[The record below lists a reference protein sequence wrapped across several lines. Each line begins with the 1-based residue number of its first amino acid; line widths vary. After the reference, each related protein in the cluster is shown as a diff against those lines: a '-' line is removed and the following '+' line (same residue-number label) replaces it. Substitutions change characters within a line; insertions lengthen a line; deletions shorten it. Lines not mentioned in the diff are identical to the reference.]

1 MLNWSRAL
9 WRNKNKLFGLLAV
22 MAIVLAAVW
31 FYGGDRPAPEPEPK
45 TKLEAMQQANSAAE
59 PSPGQL
65 ESSGDAGGDASADSA
80 GPTEAGAEESGTAA
94 SGEAGSPQ
102 PAVPG
107 QEEPSSSLPAGNTEE
122 KPFSGN
128 GDSGASGSAAALEAG
143 AKDGESSL
151 TVPQTAPLPKAGKQ
165 TGDDDKKTDT
175 AAEAQPPSGSGSE
188 AATSS
193 PLPGAATKP
202 GKDKESAKEAEAGSG
217 DAVTLTIVGSPDI
230 GTIMETIEV
239 DIGDSKTVLD
249 VLKKAARSQKMQME
263 YTGSGATA
271 YVQGIDNL
279 YEFDKGSGSGWMYS
293 VNGKFPNRSA
303 GVWPLSSGD
312 DIRWLYTEDLGKDL
326 GAGTDDGLWDG
337 KS

>member
-31 FYGGDRPAPEPEPK
+31 FYGGGRPAAEPEPK
-45 TKLEAMQQANSAAE
+45 TKLEAVQQANSTAE

-65 ESSGDAGGDASADSA
+65 SSGDAGRDASADSA

-102 PAVPG
+102 PVVSG

-143 AKDGESSL
+143 AKDRESSI

-175 AAEAQPPSGSGSE
+175 AAEAQPPSGSGLE

-202 GKDKESAKEAEAGSG
+202 GKDKESAKQAEAGSG

-230 GTIMETIEV
+230 GTIMKTIEV

-249 VLKKAARSQKMQME
+249 VLKKATRSQKMQME

>member
-1 MLNWSRAL
+1 MLNWSRTL
-9 WRNKNKLFGLLAV
+9 WRNRNKLFGLLAV

-31 FYGGDRPAPEPEPK
+31 FYGGDRLASEPK
-45 TKLEAMQQANSAAE
+45 PKPEASQQANPPSE

-65 ESSGDAGGDASADSA
+65 EPSGDAGGDGEASSESA
-80 GPTEAGAEESGTAA
+80 GVIEI
-94 SGEAGSPQ
+94 GS
-102 PAVPG
+102 
-107 QEEPSSSLPAGNTEE
+107 EEPVPLLSAGNTEE

-128 GDSGASGSAAALEAG
+128 GDSGDSGSAAALEAG
-143 AKDGESSL
+143 AKDGESSI
-151 TVPQTAPLPKAGKQ
+151 TIPQTAPLPAAGKQ

-175 AAEAQPPSGSGSE
+175 AVKAQPPGGNGSE
-188 AATSS
+188 AAISS
-193 PLPGAATKP
+193 PLPGAVTNP
-202 GKDKESAKEAEAGSG
+202 GEDKGSAKEAESGSG
-217 DAVTLTIVGSPDI
+217 DSVTLTVVGSPDI

-303 GVWPLSSGD
+303 GNWPLNPGD